1 MAHSEF
7 HFDPDRIR
15 RQGALLGELGDRVGG
30 TYAGLRDNLAE
41 ADGCWG
47 DDDLGVAF
55 AESFTPGADQ
65 LLANL
70 RAMQESLRE
79 TARGL
84 IDATRSVEDADQN
97 IAGRTD
103 REPGEPSRSDPGPAV
118 GAPQPSQVTPSLTPG
133 ADVSPAAPP
142 ASSPPPAPPQTATP
156 DVENSSGGPLSD
168 PSGQP
173 ARTEQPTSDAGR
185 SAGPDE
191 AGEQAPARGAS
202 DSSPPSRGAASP
214 ATGDRRPEEHRGTP
228 AAVPPPLAEN
238 NLPRTRDGLSGSDSR
253 RAAQAGRQA
262 TPWTTPPR
270 TAPGGHAAEE
280 PGRPPAPRSDAPPP
294 RERGQGRPDRD
305 RTAQRPVGRPGA
317 SAVLGWLAR
326 TLTERHAVE
335 VTGFDLPGVEDTA
348 VREFAA
354 AVDRVLTDYP
364 AVVLDRVAVAD
375 LGGDGSPVRWERES
389 RDDRAPAVRS
399 ITLDQNVARA
409 PAPPGLQV
417 YAATVRELAAALDA
431 AGSGVVGRRVQRILI
446 AEYLRRAAG
455 RYTTLGEVVRGY
467 RRWRDELNE
476 NLGGAD
482 EFDVQRALGCAFAD
496 VVLHGAR
503 ASAQAQVLHAAL
515 ATAAS
520 PPGRS
525 AAGG

>member
-7 HFDPDRIR
+7 QFDPDRIR
-15 RQGALLGELGDRVGG
+15 RQGALLGDLGDRVGG
-30 TYAGLRDNLAE
+30 TYAGLRDSLAE
-41 ADGCWG
+41 VDGCWG

-84 IDATRSVEDADQN
+84 IDATHSVEDADQN

-103 REPGEPSRSDPGPAV
+103 RDPGESSRGDPGPAV
-118 GAPQPSQVTPSLTPG
+118 GAPQPSQVAPPLTSG
-133 ADVSPAAPP
+133 ANVSPAATP
-142 ASSPPPAPPQTATP
+142 ASSPPPAPPQTATTE
-156 DVENSSGGPLSD
+156 VENSSGGPLSD

-173 ARTEQPTSDAGR
+173 AGTEQPTPDAG
-185 SAGPDE
+185 SDE
-191 AGEQAPARGAS
+191 AGEQATPRGGS
-202 DSSPPSRGAASP
+202 DSSHPSPGAASP
-214 ATGDRRPEEHRGTP
+214 ATGDRRPEERSGLP

-238 NLPRTRDGLSGSDSR
+238 NSPRARDGLSAGDSR
-253 RAAQAGRQA
+253 RAAGAGRQA

-270 TAPGGHAAEE
+270 TAPGAHAAEE
-280 PGRPPAPRSDAPPP
+280 SGRPPAPRSDAPPP
-294 RERGQGRPDRD
+294 RERGQGRPGRD
-305 RTAQRPVGRPGA
+305 RTAERPVGRSGA

-326 TLTERHAVE
+326 TLAERHGVQ
-335 VTGFDLPGVEDTA
+335 VTGFDLPGLEDTA

-389 RDDRAPAVRS
+389 RDDRTPAVRS
-399 ITLDQNVARA
+399 ITLDQSVARA
-409 PAPPGLQV
+409 SAPPDLQV
-417 YAATVRELAAALDA
+417 YAATVRELASALDSVGA
-431 AGSGVVGRRVQRILI
+431 GVVGRRVQRILI

-476 NLGGAD
+476 IFGGAD
-482 EFDVQRALGCAFAD
+482 DFDGQRALGCAFAD
-496 VVLHGAR
+496 VVLHGVR
-503 ASAQAQVLHAAL
+503 ASAQAQVLHSAL
-515 ATAAS
+515 VAAAS

-525 AAGG
+525 GAGG